1 MSQSRLVGYV
11 ARKLV
16 SKNEWGFETSSGAKP
31 VRTVIRKVL
40 KTGPDCTRRNWA
52 TEQGSETLG
61 EGRNYLPYLPGA
73 KVRCQFAAVK
83 SRRRAPT
90 AGEDPKQKSVAVD
103 RGR

>member
-1 MSQSRLVGYV
+1 V

-31 VRTVIRKVL
+31 VRTVVRKVL
-40 KTGPDCTRRNWA
+40 KTSPGCIRRNWA

-61 EGRNYLPYLPGA
+61 EGRNYLPGA
-73 KVRCQFAAVK
+73 KVRCQFAAFK
-83 SRRRAPT
+83 SRHRAAT
-90 AGEDPKQKSVAVD
+90 AGEDPKQKSVAAD